1 VHKNVFLY
9 VKIMP
14 INLNNKSGDPNAD
27 EKWIAV
33 ESFEDVAFAV
43 NLTSIDLVKQRH
55 HHKSVED
62 DGEVL
67 CWSRRAKIRR
77 VALVN
82 SATVDV
88 EQPVT

>member
-1 VHKNVFLY
+1 MHKNVFLY
-9 VKIMP
+9 VKTPP

-33 ESFEDVAFAV
+33 KSFEDVTFAV
-43 NLTSIDLVKQRH
+43 YLASIDLIKERH
-55 HHKSVED
+55 HHECVED
-62 DGEVL
+62 DREVL

-77 VALVN
+77 VTLVN
-82 SATVDV
+82 SAAVDV